1 MATVVTGLSQNGDV
15 SALERALGE
24 AGLSIDPISV
34 IGPDDASQPLARGL
48 IGGELMEGD
57 LGAGVPGINY
67 GHHRLQNFFRNEA
80 LDDRLGDLEIPES
93 ELDNYVEAL
102 ERGRSLVA
110 YFARPDTVEKIT
122 EIFRNANLMNV
133 RAF

>member
-1 MATVVTGLSQNGDV
+1 
-15 SALERALGE
+15 
-24 AGLSIDPISV
+24 
-34 IGPDDASQPLARGL
+34 
-48 IGGELMEGD
+48 
-57 LGAGVPGINY
+57 
-67 GHHRLQNFFRNEA
+67 LQNFFRNEA